1 MNIASFPNPENRTSR
16 ITEMS
21 RNDESF
27 DWVKVAACGSLVAGG
42 LLLLTGQKRAGLVM
56 AASGTALALM
66 DHEETLK
73 RWWEALPGYVD
84 RAQSMFEQVR
94 DVVEVTVREDRA
106 ITIRLLFDKEHNLSE
121 RILAEQFVP

>member
-1 MNIASFPNPENRTSR
+1 MSVASFPNPENRSSR
-16 ITEMS
+16 ITEMP
-21 RNDESF
+21 RNEQY

-66 DHEETLK
+66 DHEDALK

-94 DVVEVTVREDRA
+94 DVVEDVAQKGESLRRVLSREQDT
-106 ITIRLLFDKEHNLSE
+106 TIP
-121 RILAEQFVP
+121 A